1 MSRNDKLSSYRT
13 TWHSTTNGGAVTYIT
28 TEIVRWDANRNVT
41 LNSSGWRTVTTK
53 RKMVQASRQFNLG
66 YTVHQS
72 KGDWFVTVFGV
83 SPEGYDSAS
92 PEHGAITFPY
102 HDGITFNA
110 FDILAHKASEVLA

>member
-1 MSRNDKLSSYRT
+1 MPRNDKLSNYRT
-13 TWHSTTNGGAVTYIT
+13 TWHSTTDGGAVTYIR

-41 LNSSGWRTVTTK
+41 LNSGGWRTVTTK
-53 RKMVQASRQFNLG
+53 RKMVQASNQFNLG

-92 PEHGAITFPY
+92 AEHGAITFPY
-102 HDGITFNA
+102 YDGITFNA
-110 FDILAHKASEVLA
+110 FDILAGKTSVVLA

>member
-1 MSRNDKLSSYRT
+1 MPRNDKLSTYRT
-13 TWHSTTNGGAVTYIT
+13 TWHTGAYGGAVTYT
-28 TEIVRWDANRNVT
+28 STEIVSWDADRTVT
-41 LNSSGWRTVTTK
+41 LDSGGWRTVTTK
-53 RKMVQASRQFNLG
+53 RKMVQASNQFNLG
-66 YTVHQS
+66 YTVHQH